1 METVQYVANEGGGG
15 IAIAIIAIAV
25 TGLLFKAAWSGTM
38 SEDAQRRN
46 IERGRKEKR

>member
-1 METVQYVANEGGGG
+1 METVQYITNEGGGG
-15 IAIAIIAIAV
+15 IAIAIVAIGIAV
-25 TGLLFKAAWSGTM
+25 WLFKAAWSGTF